1 MNQLEVL
8 KRFTTVSVDSGDINL
23 IHKYKPTDATT
34 NPSIILNNVLS
45 NQYNQLVE
53 KSIAYAKKIGGSIDQ
68 KIINATDMISV
79 IFGFEILKNIP
90 GYIST
95 EIDAKLSFNTD
106 LCIKKAVKIVNLYQ
120 TLGIDKSR
128 ILIKLAATWEG
139 IQAAKNL
146 KKMGILCNLT
156 LLFSFAQAQA
166 CADAQVF
173 LISPFVGRIY
183 DWYNKKKKVKIYSAN
198 EDPGIIAIKKIF
210 YHYKKYEY
218 KTIIMGAS
226 FRKIEQILE
235 LAGCDR
241 LTISPVLLLE
251 LQKYKMTIERKLDSQ
266 LIKKIYPQPN
276 LLSEAEFRWLHNKDP
291 MAVEKLSEGI
301 CQFNSDQEKLEIFLS
316 KKM

>member
-1 MNQLEVL
+1 MDQLEVL
-8 KRFTTVSVDSGDINL
+8 KKFTIVSVDSGDIKL
-23 IHKYKPTDATT
+23 IHKYKPSDATT

-45 NQYNQLVE
+45 NKYNQLVE
-53 KSIAYAKKIGGSIDQ
+53 KSIIYAKKIGGSIEQ
-68 KIINATDMISV
+68 RVINATDMISV

-95 EIDAKLSFNTD
+95 EIDAKLSFNID
-106 LCIKKAVKIVNLYQ
+106 LCIKKAVKIVNLYN

-139 IQAAKNL
+139 IQAAKTL
-146 KKMGILCNLT
+146 QEMGILCNLT

-183 DWYNKKKKVKIYSAN
+183 DWYNKKNQVKIYKAS
-198 EDPGIIAIKKIF
+198 EDPGIMAIKKIF
-210 YHYKKYEY
+210 YHYKKYGY

-226 FRKIEQILE
+226 FRRIEQIIE

-251 LQKYKMTIERKLDSQ
+251 LQKYTTQIDRKLDSQ
-266 LIKKIYPQPN
+266 LIKKSYMLPN
-276 LLSEAEFRWLHNKDP
+276 VLSEAEFRWLHNQDP

-316 KKM
+316 KKI